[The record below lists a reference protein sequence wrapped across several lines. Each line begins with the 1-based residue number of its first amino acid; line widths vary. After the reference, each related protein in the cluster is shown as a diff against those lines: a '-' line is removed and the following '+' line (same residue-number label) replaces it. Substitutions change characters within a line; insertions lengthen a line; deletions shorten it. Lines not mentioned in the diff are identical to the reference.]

1 MKKLFLLL
9 AAVGVLFTSCETG
22 VEEPPKPNDTPN
34 TEQPNEIF
42 FEVNKQEISIL
53 PYGGSVDVIVYS
65 NYAWVIS
72 GTSDWC
78 TPSVTSGEANE
89 DGLKVTF
96 SADVTYDDREATFWL
111 RCADK
116 TIKLVVKQ
124 NLMDYVIRYTT
135 TDGKVVDPQNLSY
148 TSNTYENG
156 QGMLVIHGSIIEIGR
171 SVFSSCS
178 NLTRII
184 IPEGVVSIGSYAFAY
199 CTSLTSITIPD
210 SVTSIG
216 DWAFHHCSSLTSIT
230 IPEGVTEIGNY
241 AFYDCRSLTN
251 ITIPDGVTKIGWY
264 AFGGCTSLT
273 NVTIGNG
280 VTEIGESAFE
290 GCSSL
295 TNVTIGNS
303 VTEIG
308 ESAFSG
314 CSSLKAFY
322 GEFASED
329 GRCLIIDG
337 TLNSFAIGCG
347 ATEYTIPE
355 GVTEIGGYA
364 FDGCTSL
371 TNVTIGNG
379 VTEIGESAFSGCSSL
394 KAFYGEF
401 ASEDGR
407 CLIID
412 GTLNSFAIG
421 CGATEYTIPEGVT
434 EIGSY
439 AFDGCRSLTSITI
452 PESVTK
458 IGISAFDNCSYLESI
473 YCKPTT
479 PPAIHSTF
487 YLGSYYVVCVY
498 VPRSSYEE
506 YIKYNSTTDGY
517 NQQNWYKYE
526 SRIRP
531 YDFE

>member
-280 VTEIGESAFE
+280 VTEIGESAF
-290 GCSSL
+290 
-295 TNVTIGNS
+295 
-303 VTEIG
+303 
-308 ESAFSG
+308 
-314 CSSLKAFY
+314 
-322 GEFASED
+322 
-329 GRCLIIDG
+329 
-337 TLNSFAIGCG
+337 
-347 ATEYTIPE
+347 
-355 GVTEIGGYA
+355 
-364 FDGCTSL
+364 
-371 TNVTIGNG
+371 
-379 VTEIGESAFSGCSSL
+379 SGCSSL